1 MESGCVIGSAF
12 HAHLEAPE
20 KAPVQ
25 ALLCSALQGVSLTA
39 LRRQSRRN
47 SGAFWRRCSPA
58 LEAQCRRHCRRT
70 ILGPLGAIEARIKQR
85 RCRCGLGRR
94 FRHVSGAPSSAVS
107 GEGCRWAPLQALRAG
122 ARPLP
127 ASLTTLLPALERH
140 GGALALCRR
149 DAASGITDDAAVP
162 VLWLQTTLGPSSISA
177 NVNNIPVL
185 NGTNFKKW
193 KEHVIIV
200 LGCMDLDFALRED
213 RPSDL
218 TSASTA
224 EQRSTMEKWERS
236 NRMSLMI
243 MKHSIPEAIRGAIPE
258 ETQAKA
264 FLDQIANRFA
274 ANEKVETSTILTKLV
289 SMRVV
294 GRHTRALGLDL
305 SAYTIQSIQN
315 QLQYTKEKWTLNEL
329 IAQCVQEEERLKQE
343 KMESAHL
350 ASTSQGFEINLAV
363 VPTDTWWIDT
373 GATTHISVTMQGCL
387 RSRMP
392 TDGERYIYVGNGNK
406 AAIKAIGLF
415 RLQLDSGCSLTD
427 KLYKLNIKATNG
439 NETLPSSNYGIKR
452 KLMNENSSMLWHKR
466 LGHISN
472 QRIQRLVSDGILDPL
487 DFSDFQVCIECI
499 KGKQTNMKKK
509 NANRCSDV
517 LELIHTDICGPFPTP
532 SWNGQQYFI
541 TFIDDYSCYGYLY
554 LIHEKSQS
562 LDVFKNFKAE
572 VENQL
577 SKKIKAVRSDRGGE
591 YYGRYDGSGEQRPGP
606 FAKYLMECGIVPQYT
621 MLGTPSQNGVAERR
635 NRTLKDMV
643 RSMISHSTLPESLW
657 GKAIKTAVYILNRV
671 PSKAV
676 AKTPYELW
684 TSKKPS
690 IRHLHVWGCPAEAR
704 PYKPNEKKLDFRT
717 VSCYFVGY
725 SERSRGFKFYD
736 PSTRSFFETSN
747 AKFIEDVE
755 SSGREPLRK
764 VVFEEE
770 SVNIPIITTG
780 HGHIMFNDT
789 IQNVQSIT
797 GIQDTPEIPPAQVME
812 PIQVHQEVT
821 QQPQEPQ
828 VQVPLRRSTRER
840 RSTISDDYV
849 VYLQE
854 HEFDMGLEDD
864 PISVSQ
870 VKQSSDSEK
879 WIEAMK
885 DEMKSMKD
893 NGVWDLVEL
902 PKSVKPI
909 GCKWIFKT
917 KRDSKG
923 NIVRYKARLVAKG
936 FTQKEGIDYKE
947 TFSPVSSKD
956 SFRIIMTLVAH
967 YDLELHQMDVKTAF
981 LNGNIDETIYMVQP
995 ENFESNESKQLVC
1008 RLKRSIYGL
1017 KQASR
1022 QWYRKFDQMI
1032 TSFGFKENTVDQCIY
1047 LKFSGSKF
1055 IILVLYVD
1063 DILLASSDVGL
1074 LHETKRFLSS
1084 KFDMKDLGNASF
1096 VLGIQIHR
1104 DRSRGILGLSQKA
1117 YIDKVL
1123 SRFGMSNCAPGDT
1136 PVAKGDKFS
1145 LHQCPKN
1152 ELEKKDM
1159 ERFPYASAVGS
1170 LMYGSLEKG
1179 KRVMRYLQ
1187 RTKDYMLTYRRSSHL
1202 EIVGYSDSD
1211 FTGCL
1216 DSRRS
1221 TSGYIFMLA
1230 GGAVSWKSV
1239 KQTLIA
1245 SSTMEAE
1252 FIACYEASN
1261 HGIWLRNFVT
1271 QLRIVDGIEKP
1282 LRINCDNKA
1291 AELYSKNNRNLSKSK
1306 HIDIKFLVVKERVQS
1321 LQVSIEHISTNSM
1334 IADPL
1339 TKGLPPKVYHEH
1351 VTHMGVVHIDDV
1363 SE

>member
-1 MESGCVIGSAF
+1 M
-12 HAHLEAPE
+12 
-20 KAPVQ
+20 
-25 ALLCSALQGVSLTA
+25 
-39 LRRQSRRN
+39 N
-47 SGAFWRRCSPA
+47 S
-58 LEAQCRRHCRRT
+58 T
-70 ILGPLGAIEARIKQR
+70 
-85 RCRCGLGRR
+85 
-94 FRHVSGAPSSAVS
+94 
-107 GEGCRWAPLQALRAG
+107 
-122 ARPLP
+122 
-127 ASLTTLLPALERH
+127 
-140 GGALALCRR
+140 
-149 DAASGITDDAAVP
+149 
-162 VLWLQTTLGPSSISA
+162 SSISA

-185 NGTNFKKW
+185 NDTNFKKW
-193 KEHVIIV
+193 KEHIIIV

-218 TSASTA
+218 TSASTV

-243 MKHSIPEAIRGAIPE
+243 MKHSIPEAIRGAILE

-274 ANEKVETSTILTKLV
+274 ANEKVETNTILSKLV
-289 SMRVV
+289 SMRYKEKENIREYIMKMSNLV
-294 GRHTRALGLDL
+294 TRLKALKLEL
-305 SAYTIQSIQN
+305 SEDILVHLVLISLPTQFSPFKISYNTQ
-315 QLQYTKEKWTLNEL
+315 KEKWTLNEL
-329 IAQCVQEEERLKQE
+329 ITQCVQEEERLKQE
-343 KMESAHL
+343 KIESAHL

-373 GATTHISVTMQGCL
+373 GAITHISVTMQGCL

-406 AAIKAIGLF
+406 ATVKAIGLF
-415 RLQLDSGCSLTD
+415 ILQLDSGCTLDLEETFVVPSFRQNLIFVSCLD
-427 KLYKLNIKATNG
+427 KFGYCCSFGNG
-439 NETLPSSNYGIKR
+439 
-452 KLMNENSSMLWHKR
+452 M
-466 LGHISN
+466 
-472 QRIQRLVSDGILDPL
+472 
-487 DFSDFQVCIECI
+487 
-499 KGKQTNMKKK
+499 
-509 NANRCSDV
+509 
-517 LELIHTDICGPFPTP
+517 
-532 SWNGQQYFI
+532 
-541 TFIDDYSCYGYLY
+541 
-554 LIHEKSQS
+554 S
-562 LDVFKNFKAE
+562 LDMFKNFKAE

-577 SKKIKAVRSDRGGE
+577 SKKIKVVRSDREGE
-591 YYGRYDGSGEQRPGP
+591 YYGRYDGSGEQRPWP

-621 MLGTPSQNGVAERR
+621 MPGTPSQNGVAERR
-635 NRTLKDMV
+635 NRTFKDMV

-657 GKAIKTAVYILNRV
+657 GEAIKTAVYILNRV

-704 PYKPNEKKLDFRT
+704 PYKPNEKKLDSRT
-717 VSCYFVGY
+717 MSCYFVGY

-736 PSTRSFFETSN
+736 PSTRSLFETGN

-755 SSGREPLRK
+755 LSGRESLRN
-764 VVFEEE
+764 VVFKEKY
-770 SVNIPIITTG
+770 VNIPIITTG
-780 HGHIMFNDT
+780 HGHIIFDDT

-902 PKSVKPI
+902 PKGVKPI

-936 FTQKEGIDYKE
+936 FTQKEDIDYKE

-956 SFRIIMTLVAH
+956 SFRIIMALVAH
-967 YDLELHQMDVKTAF
+967 YDLELHQMDVKIAF

-995 ENFESNESKQLVC
+995 ENFESNGSKQLVC

-1022 QWYRKFDQMI
+1022 EWYRKFDQVI
-1032 TSFGFKENTVDQCIY
+1032 TSFGFKKNTVDQCIY

-1084 KFDMKDLGNASF
+1084 EFDMKDLGNASF

-1136 PVAKGDKFS
+1136 PVAEGDKFS

-1159 ERFPYASAVGS
+1159 ERFPYASAIGS
-1170 LMYGSLEKG
+1170 LMYAQVCTRPDIAYIVGMLDRYLSNPSMDHWKKA

-1211 FTGCL
+1211 FAGCL

-1271 QLRIVDGIEKP
+1271 QLQIVDGIEKP

-1291 AELYSKNNRNLSKSK
+1291 TELYSKNNRSSSKSK
-1306 HIDIKFLVVKERVQS
+1306 HIDIKFLVVKEKVQS
-1321 LQVSIEHISTNSM
+1321 LQVSIEHISTNFM

-1351 VTHMGVVHIDDV
+1351 VAHMGVVHIDDV
-1363 SE
+1363 LE

>member
-1 MESGCVIGSAF
+1 MNSA
-12 HAHLEAPE
+12 
-20 KAPVQ
+20 
-25 ALLCSALQGVSLTA
+25 
-39 LRRQSRRN
+39 
-47 SGAFWRRCSPA
+47 
-58 LEAQCRRHCRRT
+58 
-70 ILGPLGAIEARIKQR
+70 
-85 RCRCGLGRR
+85 
-94 FRHVSGAPSSAVS
+94 
-107 GEGCRWAPLQALRAG
+107 
-122 ARPLP
+122 
-127 ASLTTLLPALERH
+127 
-140 GGALALCRR
+140 
-149 DAASGITDDAAVP
+149 
-162 VLWLQTTLGPSSISA
+162 SSIST

-274 ANEKVETSTILTKLV
+274 ANEKVETSTILSKLV
-289 SMRVV
+289 SMRYK
-294 GRHTRALGLDL
+294 G
-305 SAYTIQSIQN
+305 
-315 QLQYTKEKWTLNEL
+315 KENIREYIMEMSNLVT
-329 IAQCVQEEERLKQE
+329 RLKALKLKLSEDILVHLGFGTNKKRKRDNKGKQTAVSGTSKQKEQKKQDKEITCFFCKKAGHMKKTCTKYAAWRE
-343 KMESAHL
+343 KK
-350 ASTSQGFEINLAV
+350 
-363 VPTDTWWIDT
+363 
-373 GATTHISVTMQGCL
+373 GCL

-392 TDGERYIYVGNGNK
+392 TDSERYIYVGNGNK
-406 AAIKAIGLF
+406 AAVKAIGLF
-415 RLQLDSGCSLTD
+415 RLQLDSG
-427 KLYKLNIKATNG
+427 Y
-439 NETLPSSNYGIKR
+439 
-452 KLMNENSSMLWHKR
+452 
-466 LGHISN
+466 
-472 QRIQRLVSDGILDPL
+472 
-487 DFSDFQVCIECI
+487 FQVCIECI
-499 KGKQTNMKKK
+499 KGKQTNMRKK

-541 TFIDDYSCYGYLY
+541 TFIDDYSRYGYLY

-621 MLGTPSQNGVAERR
+621 MPGTPSQNGVAERR

-657 GKAIKTAVYILNRV
+657 GEAIKTAVYILNRV

-690 IRHLHVWGCPAEAR
+690 IRHLHVWG
-704 PYKPNEKKLDFRT
+704 
-717 VSCYFVGY
+717 Y

-736 PSTRSFFETSN
+736 PSTRSFFETGN

-755 SSGREPLRK
+755 LSGREPLRK

-770 SVNIPIITTG
+770 FVNIPIIAAG

-797 GIQDTPEIPPAQVME
+797 GIQDTLEIPPAQVME

-870 VKQSSDSEK
+870 VKQSSNSEK

-893 NGVWDLVEL
+893 NGVWDLIEL
-902 PKSVKPI
+902 PKGVKPI

-956 SFRIIMTLVAH
+956 SFRIIMALVAH

-995 ENFESNESKQLVC
+995 ENFESKDSKQLVC

-1022 QWYRKFDQMI
+1022 QWYRKFDQVI

-1170 LMYGSLEKG
+1170 LMYAQVCTRPDIAYIVGMLG
-1179 KRVMRYLQ
+1179 RYLSNPD
-1187 RTKDYMLTYRRSSHL
+1187 RGIFGFR
-1202 EIVGYSDSD
+1202 
-1211 FTGCL
+1211 FAGCL

-1239 KQTLIA
+1239 KQTLVA

-1291 AELYSKNNRNLSKSK
+1291 AELYSKNNRSSSKSK

-1321 LQVSIEHISTNSM
+1321 LQVSIEHINTNSM
-1334 IADPL
+1334 IADHSL
-1339 TKGLPPKVYHEH
+1339 RTLILKTIVFEH
-1351 VTHMGVVHIDDV
+1351 
-1363 SE
+1363 SELK

>member
-1 MESGCVIGSAF
+1 MGIDTCNQALFAARFGR
-12 HAHLEAPE
+12 LEGAIPGATGGAVLE
-20 KAPVQ
+20 VVETLSQRRSYAIKM
-25 ALLCSALQGVSLTA
+25 LLCSALQGA
-39 LRRQSRRN
+39 
-47 SGAFWRRCSPA
+47 SP
-58 LEAQCRRHCRRT
+58 
-70 ILGPLGAIEARIKQR
+70 
-85 RCRCGLGRR
+85 
-94 FRHVSGAPSSAVS
+94 SAVTT
-107 GEGCRWAPLQALRAG
+107 PLQAPFKEPLQAPILARFRRATAASLGRAPRGVG
-122 ARPLP
+122 ARINAIG
-127 ASLTTLLPALERH
+127 ASF
-140 GGALALCRR
+140 
-149 DAASGITDDAAVP
+149 
-162 VLWLQTTLGPSSISA
+162 ISA

-218 TSASTA
+218 TSANTA
-224 EQRSTMEKWERS
+224 EQ
-236 NRMSLMI
+236 
-243 MKHSIPEAIRGAIPE
+243 RGAIPE

-274 ANEKVETSTILTKLV
+274 ANEKVETITILSKLV
-289 SMRVV
+289 SMRYKGKENIREYIMEMSNLV
-294 GRHTRALGLDL
+294 TRLKALKLEL
-305 SAYTIQSIQN
+305 SKDILVHLVLISLPTQFSPFKINYNTQ
-315 QLQYTKEKWTLNEL
+315 KEKWTLNEL

-343 KMESAHL
+343 KIESAHL
-350 ASTSQGFEINLAV
+350 ASTSQGF
-363 VPTDTWWIDT
+363 DT

-406 AAIKAIGLF
+406 AAVNAIGLF
-415 RLQLDSGCSLTD
+415 RLQLDSGCTLDLEETFVVPSFKRNLISVSCLD
-427 KLYKLNIKATNG
+427 KFGYCCSFGNG
-439 NETLPSSNYGIKR
+439 MSALR
-452 KLMNENSSMLWHKR
+452 K
-466 LGHISN
+466 
-472 QRIQRLVSDGILDPL
+472 
-487 DFSDFQVCIECI
+487 
-499 KGKQTNMKKK
+499 KQTNMRKK

-532 SWNGQQYFI
+532 SWNEQQYFI
-541 TFIDDYSCYGYLY
+541 TFIDDYSRYGYLY

-562 LDVFKNFKAE
+562 LDVFKNFKTE

-577 SKKIKAVRSDRGGE
+577 SKKIKAVRSYRRGE
-591 YYGRYDGSGEQRPGP
+591 YYGRYDGFGEQRPGP
-606 FAKYLMECGIVPQYT
+606 FAKYLMECDIVPQYT
-621 MLGTPSQNGVAERR
+621 MPGTPSQNGVAEKR

-657 GKAIKTAVYILNRV
+657 GEAIKIAVYILNRV

-704 PYKPNEKKLDFRT
+704 PYKPNEKKLDSRT

-725 SERSRGFKFYD
+725 SKRSRGFKFYD

-747 AKFIEDVE
+747 AKFIKDVE

-770 SVNIPIITTG
+770 SVNIPIIMTG
-780 HGHIMFNDT
+780 HGHIMFDDT
-789 IQNVQSIT
+789 IQNVQLIT

-828 VQVPLRRSTRER
+828 VQVPLRRSTREK

-902 PKSVKPI
+902 PKGVKLI
-909 GCKWIFKT
+909 GCKWIFKI

-923 NIVRYKARLVAKG
+923 NIVRYKAHLVAKG

-956 SFRIIMTLVAH
+956 SFRIIMAL
-967 YDLELHQMDVKTAF
+967 
-981 LNGNIDETIYMVQP
+981 
-995 ENFESNESKQLVC
+995 
-1008 RLKRSIYGL
+1008 
-1017 KQASR
+1017 
-1022 QWYRKFDQMI
+1022 
-1032 TSFGFKENTVDQCIY
+1032 ENTVDQCIY
-1047 LKFSGSKF
+1047 LKFSGTKF

-1104 DRSRGILGLSQKA
+1104 DRSRGILRLSQKA

-1159 ERFPYASAVGS
+1159 ERFPYASAIGS
-1170 LMYGSLEKG
+1170 LMYAQVCTRPDIAYIVGMLGRYLSNPGMDHWKKA
-1179 KRVMRYLQ
+1179 KRVMWYLQ

-1211 FTGCL
+1211 FAGCL

-1230 GGAVSWKSV
+1230 GGAISWKSV

-1245 SSTMEAE
+1245 SFTMEAE

-1261 HGIWLRNFVT
+1261 HGIWLWNFVT

-1291 AELYSKNNRNLSKSK
+1291 AELYSKNNRSSSKSK

-1334 IADPL
+1334 IADML

-1351 VTHMGVVHIDDV
+1351 VAHMGVVHIDDV

>member
-1 MESGCVIGSAF
+1 M
-12 HAHLEAPE
+12 
-20 KAPVQ
+20 
-25 ALLCSALQGVSLTA
+25 
-39 LRRQSRRN
+39 N
-47 SGAFWRRCSPA
+47 SS
-58 LEAQCRRHCRRT
+58 
-70 ILGPLGAIEARIKQR
+70 
-85 RCRCGLGRR
+85 
-94 FRHVSGAPSSAVS
+94 
-107 GEGCRWAPLQALRAG
+107 
-122 ARPLP
+122 
-127 ASLTTLLPALERH
+127 
-140 GGALALCRR
+140 
-149 DAASGITDDAAVP
+149 
-162 VLWLQTTLGPSSISA
+162 SSISA
-177 NVNNIPVL
+177 NVNNIPML
-185 NGTNFKKW
+185 NNTNFKKW

-213 RPSDL
+213 HPSDL

-224 EQRSTMEKWERS
+224 EQRSNK
-236 NRMSLMI
+236 
-243 MKHSIPEAIRGAIPE
+243 GAIPE

-274 ANEKVETSTILTKLV
+274 ANEKTQGTKV
-289 SMRVV
+289 RVV

-315 QLQYTKEKWTLNEL
+315 QLQYKKEKWTLNEL
-329 IAQCVQEEERLKQE
+329 IAQWIWYQQE
-343 KMESAHL
+343 KKEDNKGKQTAVSG
-350 ASTSQGFEINLAV
+350 TSKQKEQKKQDKEITCFFCKKAGHMKK
-363 VPTDTWWIDT
+363 TCTKYAAWREKK
-373 GATTHISVTMQGCL
+373 GCL
-387 RSRMP
+387 RSRMS

-406 AAIKAIGLF
+406 VAVKAIGLF
-415 RLQLDSGCSLTD
+415 RLQLDSGCTLDLEETFVVPSFRRNLISVSCLD
-427 KLYKLNIKATNG
+427 KFGYCCSFGNG
-439 NETLPSSNYGIKR
+439 
-452 KLMNENSSMLWHKR
+452 M
-466 LGHISN
+466 
-472 QRIQRLVSDGILDPL
+472 
-487 DFSDFQVCIECI
+487 
-499 KGKQTNMKKK
+499 
-509 NANRCSDV
+509 
-517 LELIHTDICGPFPTP
+517 
-532 SWNGQQYFI
+532 
-541 TFIDDYSCYGYLY
+541 
-554 LIHEKSQS
+554 
-562 LDVFKNFKAE
+562 NFKAE

-577 SKKIKAVRSDRGGE
+577 SKKIKAVRSDRG
-591 YYGRYDGSGEQRPGP
+591 
-606 FAKYLMECGIVPQYT
+606 
-621 MLGTPSQNGVAERR
+621 GTPSQNGVAERR

-657 GKAIKTAVYILNRV
+657 GEAIKTAVYILNRV

-704 PYKPNEKKLDFRT
+704 PYKPNEKKLDSRT

-736 PSTRSFFETSN
+736 PSTRSFFETGN

-755 SSGREPLRK
+755 LSGREPLRK
-764 VVFEEE
+764 
-770 SVNIPIITTG
+770 
-780 HGHIMFNDT
+780 
-789 IQNVQSIT
+789 NVQSIT

-902 PKSVKPI
+902 PKGVKPI

-956 SFRIIMTLVAH
+956 SFRIIMALVAH

-995 ENFESNESKQLVC
+995 ENFESNDSKQLVC

-1022 QWYRKFDQMI
+1022 QWYRKFDQVI

-1159 ERFPYASAVGS
+1159 ERFPYASAIGS
-1170 LMYGSLEKG
+1170 LMYAQVCTRPDIAYIVGMLGRYLSNPGMDHWKKA

-1211 FTGCL
+1211 FAGCL

-1271 QLRIVDGIEKP
+1271 QL
-1282 LRINCDNKA
+1282 
-1291 AELYSKNNRNLSKSK
+1291 
-1306 HIDIKFLVVKERVQS
+1306 
-1321 LQVSIEHISTNSM
+1321 NS
-1334 IADPL
+1334 
-1339 TKGLPPKVYHEH
+1339 
-1351 VTHMGVVHIDDV
+1351 
-1363 SE
+1363 